1 VILTNPLDK
10 LVVGWADKLKQFVTD
25 GGVVWAQGGTTVASL
40 MDAGLVQGV
49 WRQSAAEI
57 ARAKLKSQRE
67 KDDVATEVVES
78 LLPERRPFASASD
91 EAAFRL
97 VSGVILKGDVDVTH
111 PLGYGYTSSTLPLF
125 RQGAQFMARSENAY
139 STPIIY
145 GQEPLLSG
153 YMSEENRQ
161 LAAGSAGLL
170 VDASG
175 RGAYVLS
182 LDNPTFR
189 AFWWGGQRLFVNAIF
204 FGELLE
210 EPK

>member
-1 VILTNPLDK
+1 
-10 LVVGWADKLKQFVTD
+10 
-25 GGVVWAQGGTTVASL
+25 
-40 MDAGLVQGV
+40 
-49 WRQSAAEI
+49 
-57 ARAKLKSQRE
+57 
-67 KDDVATEVVES
+67 
-78 LLPERRPFASASD
+78 
-91 EAAFRL
+91 
-97 VSGVILKGDVDVTH
+97 
-111 PLGYGYTSSTLPLF
+111 LF

-145 GQEPLLSG
+145 GREPLLSG

-189 AFWWGGQRLFVNAIF
+189 AFWWGSQRLFVNAIF